1 MTRTRKQYR
10 MLDSKELCNWCRND
24 GRHRSGCSMEV
35 REERREE
42 RRKKERETITRS
54 PVRSNA
60 GLVIMRTRIGIVTRI
75 SGHGLPNPEQH
86 SSIDP
91 S

>member
-1 MTRTRKQYR
+1 

-42 RRKKERETITRS
+42 RGEKKKGT
-54 PVRSNA
+54 
-60 GLVIMRTRIGIVTRI
+60 
-75 SGHGLPNPEQH
+75 
-86 SSIDP
+86 
-91 S
+91 